1 MEINSSAGGESGFY
15 SKRPAPETLIF
26 FAFWPGLL
34 DPARSARASQASQTS
49 PRLESNENQCFGG
62 WWGWMAN
69 EPFAPVKVLRVVETL
84 IFITLWLGVGI
95 TQKITLGL
103 GGPWEQQD

>member
-1 MEINSSAGGESGFY
+1 MEINSSAAGESGFY
-15 SKRPAPETLIF
+15 SKRPALETLIF

-34 DPARSARASQASQTS
+34 DPASQTS

-84 IFITLWLGVGI
+84 ISLPCG
-95 TQKITLGL
+95 LGL
-103 GGPWEQQD
+103 V